1 MPEEIMIIAVMGILA
16 GTITSI
22 IRMVLT
28 HREKTMGVR
37 KGESKR
43 SQSSTGSSSLT
54 TSELER
60 MLHRVVRKATDPLN
74 DRLDEIE
81 DRLDAP
87 ATLPEAEERIA
98 LDEEYGARES
108 AMAPARKRTR

>member
-1 MPEEIMIIAVMGILA
+1 MPEEIMIIVIFAIIA
-16 GTITSI
+16 GSITST
-22 IRMVLT
+22 IRMILS

-37 KGESKR
+37 KKDSN
-43 SQSSTGSSSLT
+43 SDSSSVT

-60 MLHRVVRKATDPLN
+60 MLHRVVRQAMGPLD

-81 DRLDAP
+81 DRLHETA
-87 ATLPEAEERIA
+87 ALPHKQERIA

-108 AMAPARKRTR
+108 AMAPARKHVR